1 MCFQTNKKSNNQ
13 LHIYELLTI
22 MSKFFSEAVKFVVK
36 NEQQS
41 VVNTIIIAKPKRF
54 KTTNLRVNTHN
65 QHSLN
70 RRYKQEHNRRKHNI
84 KQPGVDVQ
92 RKNFNR
98 KTRR

>member
-1 MCFQTNKKSNNQ
+1 
-13 LHIYELLTI
+13 

-41 VVNTIIIAKPKRF
+41 VVNTTTIIAKPVRF
-54 KTTNLRVNTHN
+54 KTTNPRVTMHN

-98 KTRR
+98 KVRR